1 MELRLRPLRIDDEDE
16 ARAAHAELAP
26 EGFSFLLDWRRD
38 VGWEAY
44 LERLDRR
51 RRGVDLPPDRVP
63 ASFLVADVGGELVG
77 RVSIRYELNAHL
89 TNFGGH
95 IGYGVRPGHRRRGY
109 ATEILRQSLI
119 VARAQGV
126 DRVLL
131 TCDEANVASGTV
143 IRRLGGRL
151 EDVRLGEDGRTPLAR
166 YWIA

>member
-1 MELRLRPLRIDDEDE
+1 MPISRTS
-16 ARAAHAELAP
+16 AATSAT
-26 EGFSFLLDWRRD
+26 GC
-38 VGWEAY
+38 G
-44 LERLDRR
+44 
-51 RRGVDLPPDRVP
+51 P
-63 ASFLVADVGGELVG
+63 A
-77 RVSIRYELNAHL
+77 
-89 TNFGGH
+89 T
-95 IGYGVRPGHRRRGY
+95 RRRGY